1 MNFFNCGLTFEEI
14 EGHLVAYGEKIG
26 KTGGIDLLLTS
37 ASGGGRVAF
46 VEPSA
51 SATKDLVVRIR
62 LLSHAVITTA
72 TTPGSR

>member
-62 LLSHAVITTA
+62 LLYYFQSLTT
-72 TTPGSR
+72 TSGSR